1 MEAQIVELLPFL
13 HDGRMEVRQIAIHN
27 IVSFTTPSSEF
38 FHVFLKNAKS
48 LTKDLKTLV
57 KDDTTIA
64 HDALRSLI
72 NLSGEAVVCVELDDN
87 DFIKFLIFNIIIS
100 KTNILSDLGCMLL
113 SNMCKNDGIA
123 TKVLA
128 LEGKPVAGLT
138 TGTTAVAQL
147 ADIFL
152 KGTDKSYNPN
162 CTYDFLASVFATLAA
177 LPRGRSLL
185 FTKDEENLS
194 PLSKIVCFT
203 EHPNLIRRGGCITAI
218 KYAPLEPQMNAS
230 FAVEHHP
237 ALLDESD
244 INVLTYILLPL
255 CGPEE
260 FDIDDME
267 GMPEDIQLLPPTKT
281 READAHLRETL
292 LEGLILLT
300 STREGRDYLR
310 EKKTYPV
317 IQKMHAA
324 ETVDDVQE
332 IAERIVNMLMRDE
345 GGEITEIKEDN
356 EDGISEV

>member
-72 NLSGEAVVCVELDDN
+72 NLSGEAVVCAELDDT

-128 LEGKPVAGLT
+128 MEAKPVAGLSS
-138 TGTTAVAQL
+138 GTTAVAQL

-203 EHPNLIRRGGCITAI
+203 EHSNLIRRGGCITTI
-218 KYAPLEPQMNAS
+218 KNAS

-244 INVLTYILLPL
+244 INVLPYILLPL

-317 IQKMHAA
+317 VQKMHAA
-324 ETVDDVQE
+324 ETEDNVQE

-345 GGEITEIKEDN
+345 GHDISEIKEDDD

>member
-27 IVSFTTPSSEF
+27 IVSFTTPGSEF

-48 LTKDLKTLV
+48 LTKDLKALV

-72 NLSGEAVVCVELDDN
+72 NLSGEAVICAELDDL

-100 KTNILSDLGCMLL
+100 KSNILSDLGCMLL
-113 SNMCKNDGIA
+113 SNMCKNESIA
-123 TKVLA
+123 TKVLS
-128 LEGKPVAGLT
+128 LEAKPVPGLS
-138 TGTTAVAQL
+138 TGTTAIAQL
-147 ADIFL
+147 ADIFM
-152 KGTDKSYNPN
+152 KGTDKSYSPN
-162 CTYDFLASVFATLAA
+162 CNYDFLASVFATLAM
-177 LPRGRSLL
+177 LPRGRALL
-185 FTKDEENLS
+185 FTKDVEGLS

-203 EHPNLIRRGGCITAI
+203 EHTNLIRRGGCITTI
-218 KYAPLEPQMNAS
+218 KNACFS
-230 FAVEHHP
+230 VEYHP
-237 ALLDESD
+237 AMLDEKD
-244 INVLTYILLPL
+244 INVLPYILLPL

-324 ETVDDVQE
+324 ETEESVQE

-345 GGEITEIKEDN
+345 APEIKEITEDED
-356 EDGISEV
+356 EDGITEV